1 MPYGMQ
7 VFAADGVTV
16 NFDSSS
22 FGGVPVTQHKQAN
35 GTYIVQT
42 YLNLDTTNTIGSQLV
57 LNYSDYPG
65 RKIKVIPINSGD
77 TYYQVIQPN
86 TTLSGFSPV
95 NYARISYF
103 TNTDFTPT
111 LATHGFTRI
120 PTIILVLL
128 T

>member
-1 MPYGMQ
+1 MTYGMQ
-7 VFAADGVTV
+7 VYAADGSVS
-16 NFDSSS
+16 FDSSS
-22 FGGVPVTQHKQAN
+22 FGGVPVTQHKQSN
-35 GTYIVQT
+35 GSYIVQT
-42 YLNLDTTNTIGSQLV
+42 YLNLDTTNTISSPMV

-77 TYYQVIQPN
+77 TYYQVTQPV
-86 TTLSGFSPV
+86 TTTD
-95 NYARISYF
+95 YARISYF

-120 PTIILVLL
+120 PTIIWVLL

>member
-1 MPYGMQ
+1 MTYGMQ

-22 FGGVPVTQHKQAN
+22 FGGVPVTKHKQSN
-35 GTYIVQT
+35 GSYITET
-42 YLNLDTTNTIGSQLV
+42 YLNLDTTNTISSKIV

-77 TYYQVIQPN
+77 TYYQVTQPVSS
-86 TTLSGFSPV
+86 TD
-95 NYARISYF
+95 YATISYF

-120 PTIILVLL
+120 PTIVLVLL